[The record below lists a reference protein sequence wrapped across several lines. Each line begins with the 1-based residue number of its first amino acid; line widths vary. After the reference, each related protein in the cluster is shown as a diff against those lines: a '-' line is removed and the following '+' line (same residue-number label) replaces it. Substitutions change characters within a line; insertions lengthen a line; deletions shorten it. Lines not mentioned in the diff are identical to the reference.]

1 MVCRASLNCENVIRT
16 YIKRIQEVEPYINA
30 TVEQCFDDALKA
42 AKEVDELIASKR
54 YSSEELAKEKPLLGV
69 PFTVKILIRVKGLR
83 HTSGSR
89 LNENVIATEDAPTVA
104 LYKEAGAIII
114 ATTNAPE
121 MGLHV
126 ETVNHLHGRTCNPY
140 DTTRTC
146 GGSSGTKN
154 FTNLKFQGVT
164 SNSSECRRKSLSVQD
179 SRSFYNRNKSVA
191 PGSEHRPSSNRK
203 EHSTPPLKKCMCVY
217 KHNLNLQNQRSQQV
231 VALEHTD
238 EDEKIQ
244 SFRVCLTSATRV
256 AGGESALI
264 AAGGS
269 VLGLGNDLVGS
280 VRIPAHFTGIFA
292 HKPSQGL
299 VSNLGSVPPDR
310 VDSSEKS
317 PYTEVYKVIATGPM
331 CRYAEDLIV
340 SMRILTARDDMRE
353 TFGKEINYQKFR
365 IFYLKEIKAPM
376 VPFVEADIAAGM
388 QNAIS
393 YFESHYNISAKEI
406 KLPLLF
412 DMFRCGWTL
421 LTNLFFDAEDTLTGG
436 RGIHF
441 NMKLDLLK
449 SVFGKSTL
457 CFMTLMIMQS
467 RQNPLLYRE
476 SKIHEYKRMIEEIRN
491 ELNNILD
498 EDTVLLLP
506 TLPITAPYHHAVI
519 PLMGKVCYTII
530 FSYIGFPSTHCP
542 IGYNKHGLPFGIQ
555 IVGCKNNDALTIAC
569 AVELEKAFGGWR
581 APRSTKR
588 DV

>member
-1 MVCRASLNCENVIRT
+1 MIILQNFEFHFAAMKRAIIYYPCQLILTVFFNIFNCVLAVLHYGKRKIVPRIEDPLLLMSATKLAEGIREGKLNCENVIRT
-16 YIKRIQEVEPYINA
+16 YLKRIQEVEPYINA

-42 AKEVDELIASKR
+42 AKEVDHLIASKR

-83 HTSGSR
+83 LTSGSR
-89 LNENVIATEDAPTVA
+89 LNENVIGTEDAPAVA
-104 LYKEAGAIII
+104 LFKEAGAIII

-146 GGSSGTKN
+146 GGSSG
-154 FTNLKFQGVT
+154 
-164 SNSSECRRKSLSVQD
+164 
-179 SRSFYNRNKSVA
+179 
-191 PGSEHRPSSNRK
+191 
-203 EHSTPPLKKCMCVY
+203 
-217 KHNLNLQNQRSQQV
+217 
-231 VALEHTD
+231 
-238 EDEKIQ
+238 
-244 SFRVCLTSATRV
+244 
-256 AGGESALI
+256 GESALI

-269 VLGLGNDLVGS
+269 VLGLGNDLLGS
-280 VRIPAHFTGIFA
+280 VRIPAHYTGIFA

-310 VDSSEKS
+310 VDPSEKS
-317 PYTEVYKVIATGPM
+317 PYTEVYKILVTGPM

-340 SMRILTARDDMRE
+340 SMRILTTRNDIRE
-353 TFGKEINYQKFR
+353 TFGKEINYKKFK
-365 IFYLKEIKAPM
+365 IFYLKELQTPL
-376 VPFVEADIAAGM
+376 VPFIEADIAAGL

-393 YFESHYNISAKEI
+393 YFESHYNTSAKQI

-421 LTNLFFDAEDTLTGG
+421 LANLFFDAEDALSGG

-441 NMKLDLLK
+441 NMNLDLLK
-449 SVFGKSTL
+449 SVLGKSTL
-457 CFMTLMIMQS
+457 CFMTLMIMQT
-467 RQNPLLYRE
+467 RHIPLLYRG
-476 SKIHEYKRMIEEIRN
+476 SKIQEYKMMIEEIRN

-498 EDTVLLLP
+498 EDSVLLLP
-506 TLPITAPYHHAVI
+506 TLPITAPYHHAGI
-519 PLMGKVCYTII
+519 PLMGKVCYTLI

-542 IGYNKHGLPFGIQ
+542 IGYNKHGLPYGIQ
-555 IVGCKNNDALTIAC
+555 IVGRKNNDALTIAC

-581 APRSTKR
+581 APGTTKR
-588 DV
+588 DI